1 MPIPVLTVAQ
11 MRQWE
16 KAAWAVGAREEAV
29 MRRAGQAVARAA
41 ESLTRSD
48 ELVLFL
54 AGKGHNGDDTA
65 FAAEY
70 INGRRKELLRVTE
83 PDLAERELEPLLARR
98 PLLIVDG
105 LFGIGLNRP
114 LSPAWSRLIERI
126 NAAALPILAV
136 DVPSGLDADPV
147 PSTRTARS
155 SAPRSRSHS
164 EQQSA
169 D

>member
-16 KAAWAVGAREEAV
+16 KATWAASAREETV

-41 ESLTRSD
+41 ERLTRTD
-48 ELVLFL
+48 EFVLFV

-70 INGRRKELLRVTE
+70 LTGRQKELLRVTE
-83 PDLAERELEPLLARR
+83 PELAERELEPLLARR
-98 PLLIVDG
+98 PALLVDG

-114 LSPAWSRLIERI
+114 LSA
-126 NAAALPILAV
+126 
-136 DVPSGLDADPV
+136 
-147 PSTRTARS
+147 
-155 SAPRSRSHS
+155 
-164 EQQSA
+164 
-169 D
+169 